1 MKLFDSEEIVHLIKG
16 IETIDLSELEQ
27 STRYIGC
34 QKNEQHIIWFWEV
47 LKELNVEEA
56 KKFLFFVT
64 GSDRSPLRGLKQL
77 NFEITSTALDDMRIP
92 SAHTCFNSL
101 ILPRYSSKDILR
113 KKILAAIDHR
123 EGFGLI

>member
-1 MKLFDSEEIVHLIKG
+1 LIKG
-16 IETIDLSELEQ
+16 VETIDISELEE
-27 STRYIGC
+27 SARYIGC
-34 QKNEQHIIWFWEV
+34 QKNDQHIKWFWDI
-47 LKELNVEEA
+47 LKEYSVEES

-77 NFEITSTALDDMRIP
+77 NFEIHSTALDDLRIP

-101 ILPRYSSKDILR
+101 ILPRYS
-113 KKILAAIDHR
+113 KKEIMQKKLLSAIDHR

>member
-1 MKLFDSEEIVHLIKG
+1 VHLIKG
-16 IETIDLSELEQ
+16 VETIDLTELEA
-27 STRYIGC
+27 TARYVGC
-34 QKNEQHIIWFWEV
+34 QKTEQHIVWFWEI
-47 LKELNVEEA
+47 LRELSIDDA

-77 NFEITSTALDDMRIP
+77 NFEVTSTALDDGRIP

-101 ILPRYSSKDILR
+101 ILPRYSTKDIMRR
-113 KKILAAIDHR
+113 KLMSAIDHR